1 MLTHAPPRKDAAA
14 RLAADIRR
22 RVVEMSGAPGG
33 ARLGGSL
40 SVADLLAVL
49 YGEVL
54 RQPAGDGASSGD
66 RDYLVLSK
74 GHASAA
80 LYAALAATGLIPDAE
95 TGTYRQDGSRLAGHP
110 LRRLPGV
117 DFATGAP
124 GQGLSL
130 GLGVALAGRRYGYD
144 NRAFVILGDGELQ
157 AGSTWEA
164 AMAAAHL
171 GADNLVAVV
180 DRNGWQGGRR
190 TEDRMALEPLA
201 DKWTGFG
208 WDVLRI
214 DGHDHGQIRRALEG
228 PVRPG
233 RPTVV
238 LARTVAAR
246 GVPGLHD
253 TRRGNTAVLDAQARR
268 LALAALAGERP

>member
-110 LRRLPGV
+110 CGGCPG
-117 DFATGAP
+117 
-124 GQGLSL
+124 
-130 GLGVALAGRRYGYD
+130 
-144 NRAFVILGDGELQ
+144 
-157 AGSTWEA
+157 
-164 AMAAAHL
+164 
-171 GADNLVAVV
+171 
-180 DRNGWQGGRR
+180 
-190 TEDRMALEPLA
+190 
-201 DKWTGFG
+201 WTS
-208 WDVLRI
+208 RP
-214 DGHDHGQIRRALEG
+214 A
-228 PVRPG
+228 RPG
-233 RPTVV
+233 RACHWAWAWPS
-238 LARTVAAR
+238 
-246 GVPGLHD
+246 PG
-253 TRRGNTAVLDAQARR
+253 GATATTTA
-268 LALAALAGERP
+268 PS